1 MSTSSFPVSGP
12 IDLQVRLG
20 FGSVNVHADEG
31 VREATVALNPRDPD
45 SDFAA
50 RTVVELR
57 QKTLI
62 VHTPKPRGAL
72 FDIPMFAGRRSE
84 RDALDVEIIVPA
96 GTTMKIGTWGADVE
110 VTGRAGTADIAAG
123 STAVTVEQVDGDLRL
138 RYGSGP
144 ARVKRVSGDV
154 VVRAGSSDATFGEV
168 VGSVEVGCGSGNLE
182 VGAASGRVRMRTG
195 SGQLSIGSA
204 GGDIDFTSGSGG
216 VSIGL
221 RRGQPARLDV
231 ITGSGQVRSDLPVED
246 HPPADTARAITVK
259 ARTGSG
265 DVRIFRAEPS
275 VPDDAVA

>member
-1 MSTSSFPVSGP
+1 
-12 IDLQVRLG
+12 
-20 FGSVNVHADEG
+20 
-31 VREATVALNPRDPD
+31 
-45 SDFAA
+45 
-50 RTVVELR
+50 
-57 QKTLI
+57 
-62 VHTPKPRGAL
+62 
-72 FDIPMFAGRRSE
+72 
-84 RDALDVEIIVPA
+84 
-96 GTTMKIGTWGADVE
+96 
-110 VTGRAGTADIAAG
+110 
-123 STAVTVEQVDGDLRL
+123 
-138 RYGSGP
+138 
-144 ARVKRVSGDV
+144 

-265 DVRIFRAEPS
+265 DVRIFRAEPA